1 MSGSCLSPRDP
12 VGLLRASGE
21 EGGRGI
27 AREISHVETESI
39 IGKCELGWRSSRAA
53 RVVSSPNL
61 VKSDTEPS
69 RDSTRVT

>member
-1 MSGSCLSPRDP
+1 MSGSCLSPHDP

-39 IGKCELGWRSSRAA
+39 IGKCELGWRSSMSVRF
-53 RVVSSPNL
+53 RVRDRKTSR
-61 VKSDTEPS
+61 TEPS
-69 RDSTRVT
+69 CDSTRAT